1 MELVFAQNLV
11 KSFGAKKALDGFTLR
26 ADRGRIIG
34 LLGPNGAG
42 KTTAMRLV
50 SGFLRP
56 DAGEVF
62 LAGKNLQEDRRA
74 ALRMLGYLPESMPL
88 YPDMTPWIFLNFAAL
103 LRGLGKEAVTKSAR
117 LCQIEDKLYDRIETL
132 SKGYKRRVAL
142 AQALLHNPEI
152 LILDEPMDGLDPNQ
166 KHHWRK
172 VLTGIAAEKAIIIST
187 HDLHEA
193 CAMCHR
199 LVVIA
204 GGRIARDLSPQELAG
219 GAGAEEN
226 FRRLTQEV
234 AAS

>member
-1 MELVFAQNLV
+1 MELVSAQNLV
-11 KSFGAKKALDGFTLR
+11 KSFGAKKALDGFSLR
-26 ADRGRIIG
+26 ADKGQIIA

-62 LAGKNLQEDRRA
+62 LGGKNLQEHRQT

-88 YPDMTPWIFLNFAAL
+88 YPDMTPWVFLNFAAR
-103 LRGLGKEAVTKSAR
+103 LRGFGKEEVKKSAQ

-142 AQALLHNPEI
+142 AQALLHDPGI

-172 VLTGIAAEKAIIIST
+172 VLTGIAAEKAVIIST

-193 CAMCHR
+193 CALCHR
-199 LVVIA
+199 LIVISD
-204 GGRIARDLSPQELAG
+204 GRIVCDLSPQELAE

-234 AAS
+234 KSS